1 MLRQKQNSYTPNNQ
15 YYIFQK
21 SEKQSDW
28 RMKGTPIGYMR
39 NILNFIQKNKR
50 FYLSIHHAL

>member
-21 SEKQSDW
+21 SAFGIVPAHWDKL
-28 RMKGTPIGYMR
+28 T
-39 NILNFIQKNKR
+39 FV
-50 FYLSIHHAL
+50 A

>member
-21 SEKQSDW
+21 TAF
-28 RMKGTPIGYMR
+28 GIVTCTLG
-39 NILNFIQKNKR
+39 
-50 FYLSIHHAL
+50 